1 VAQSFP
7 LQSRKNSSRI
17 AENLD
22 WKKSWVGGIMTKK
35 ALAGL
40 ALGAGLVALLAV
52 LYAFY
57 PGGAPQVSPGKPE
70 SPAGVPYRTAPEFA
84 GKPPTPGP
92 GAPPAQETPAAPLGK
107 AAPPLAET
115 PAPPEPKLPAAPP
128 PVPEE
133 HYGLLVGRYRTYK
146 EADKVKEKLQ
156 KEGKPAFIRHDGGQR
171 RPYAVWA
178 GPFPNQ
184 EQSKVAAKA
193 IKAKMKVSPK
203 LEKLQIPVPK

>member
-1 VAQSFP
+1 
-7 LQSRKNSSRI
+7 
-17 AENLD
+17 
-22 WKKSWVGGIMTKK
+22 MTKK
-35 ALAGL
+35 AMAGL

-57 PGGAPQVSPGKPE
+57 PVGAPQVSPGKPE

-84 GKPPTPGP
+84 GKPGAPEP
-92 GAPPAQETPAAPLGK
+92 GAPPAQKPPAAPLAK
-107 AAPPLAET
+107 AVPPSAET
-115 PAPPEPKLPAAPP
+115 PAPPEPKPPAASPLA
-128 PVPEE
+128 PEE

-146 EADKVKEKLQ
+146 EAGKVMEKVQ
-156 KEGKPAFIRHDGGQR
+156 KEGKPAFIRHDGGQH